1 MTDDKELRE
10 TIEDISPP
18 ENFDTWEEFEKNL
31 KFEFDEKYGV
41 VGRYSSGV
49 EKNARDLWEEMIDRE
64 EQTQEELEQD
74 YWEKFDEI
82 EETIEQDEQDIERK
96 EQEIEDLEERIRLGV
111 LSLEAEQDIERKEQ
125 EIDDL
130 EEQIRLGVLSLEAEP
145 IFKPKR
151 KQKGIIQKVVGFFR
165 GLFK

>member
-96 EQEIEDLEERIRLGV
+96 EQEI
-111 LSLEAEQDIERKEQ
+111 
-125 EIDDL
+125 DDL

>member
-18 ENFDTWEEFEKNL
+18 ENFDTWKEFEKNL
-31 KFEFDEKYGV
+31 KFEFDEK
-41 VGRYSSGV
+41 YSSGV

-74 YWEKFDEI
+74 YYDETDKEVR
-82 EETIEQDEQDIERK
+82 EETIEQDIEQEIEIAEL
-96 EQEIEDLEERIRLGV
+96 EQEIEDLEEKIRLGI
-111 LSLEAEQDIERKEQ
+111 LSLEAK
-125 EIDDL
+125 
-130 EEQIRLGVLSLEAEP
+130 P
-145 IFKPKR
+145 ISKPKR

-165 GLFK
+165 GLFR

>member
-10 TIEDISPP
+10 TIEDISPA

-64 EQTQEELEQD
+64 EQTQEELSQD
-74 YWEKFDEI
+74 YYDETDEI
-82 EETIEQDEQDIERK
+82 EETIEQAEQDIERK
-96 EQEIEDLEERIRLGV
+96 EQEIEDLEE
-111 LSLEAEQDIERKEQ
+111 
-125 EIDDL
+125 
-130 EEQIRLGVLSLEAEP
+130 QIRLGMLSLEAEP
-145 IFKPKR
+145 ISKPKR
-151 KQKGIIQKVVGFFR
+151 KRKGIIQKVVGFFR
-165 GLFK
+165 GLFR